1 MEWGQQLDITQQNAK
16 DALYHNTNYN
26 FERISKNKII
36 LDVLMSC
43 EEGGMKFKCP
53 FLNPL
58 IIDRLSTVSI
68 EYFITYGAKP
78 NTQNENMSFVIHF
91 DQLNL
96 NTDYGTNILNYSNC
110 AANNQCG
117 RLDTEKYRSLII
129 PNEAGRGRAITCSN
143 DDKINFDDHG
153 DSTTTVNHKGFKTNY
168 VCSVNPMTLSELS
181 GTITDAGS
189 YEDGN
194 LVYRT
199 PFNLHPNCKARFI
212 MELIIQNV

>member
-68 EYFITYGAKP
+68 EYFITY
-78 NTQNENMSFVIHF
+78 
-91 DQLNL
+91 
-96 NTDYGTNILNYSNC
+96 TDNY
-110 AANNQCG
+110 
-117 RLDTEKYRSLII
+117 
-129 PNEAGRGRAITCSN
+129 AI
-143 DDKINFDDHG
+143 G
-153 DSTTTVNHKGFKTNY
+153 
-168 VCSVNPMTLSELS
+168 
-181 GTITDAGS
+181 
-189 YEDGN
+189 
-194 LVYRT
+194 
-199 PFNLHPNCKARFI
+199 
-212 MELIIQNV
+212 

>member
-1 MEWGQQLDITQQNAK
+1 MDWGQQLDISQQNAK

-43 EEGGMKFKCP
+43 ESGGMKFKCP

-58 IIDRLSTVSI
+58 IIDKLSTVSV
-68 EYFITYGAKP
+68 EYFITFGAKP
-78 NTQNENMSFVIHF
+78 NIKSENMSFVIHF

-110 AANNQCG
+110 AGNNDCG
-117 RLDTEKYRSLII
+117 RFDTEKYRSLII
-129 PNEAGRGRAITCSN
+129 PNEAGTGELKSCQ
-143 DDKINFDDHG
+143 G
-153 DSTTTVNHKGFKTNY
+153 DSGTATQSTTTVNHKGFKTNY
-168 VCSVNPMTLSELS
+168 ICSINPMTLSELS

-189 YEDGN
+189 YEGGN
-194 LVYRT
+194 LKYNT
-199 PFNLHPNCKARFI
+199 PFNLEPCCNARFI